1 MREQLEVQI
10 ANQLESVED
19 ADDDE
24 EPGHNQN
31 IRDGGRPV
39 ADSLAQMFLNQ

>member
-10 ANQLESVED
+10 ANQL
-19 ADDDE
+19 DDGDQEEFE
-24 EPGHNQN
+24 EPGHHQDV
-31 IRDGGRPV
+31 RDGGRPV